1 MVAFTSW
8 RGVDLGPAEE
18 FDVFVPYGGEYAW
31 SSDVV
36 TRSRIGRPP
45 VFESST
51 PQVRTMPILIR
62 PGGAASGDYNDWRAA
77 AVALF
82 NPYLTGPSALQMV
95 WDGDAVETTAIVSL
109 AAQHPQVSM
118 RADTPGALNA
128 TLIQLDPY
136 WRSTTTQ
143 TDTSGTATNGGNAP
157 AAPKITIRPTTGTV
171 VRWRV
176 TLVDVTSRGLK
187 DHPLRMVIN
196 TNGIGV
202 AGGADILLFDRG
214 QSVPFQA
221 IAPPSATTPIFFL
234 CSLLPNENTFVD
246 VVCGSA
252 VNNVVTANQLDPAGM
267 DWAHASFTNTNWV
280 YRNTAGTL
288 NGLYAPS
295 LFETARAPRRP
306 GAWHRTEYGGRSAAS
321 VWQEQAAATAIS
333 LTDRAAITMISQ
345 IKMANASTITGLDVN
360 VSWANSMAKQ
370 RRAGEWDYRDSES
383 ASVEETIVLTDAVQ
397 VILWPSTLVA
407 ILLDLKDAATPV
419 PVVVALQSGEVPTVS
434 VAGSNVT
441 MARINGTLTNTTT
454 GDQIIFEDVFI
465 DADASGGLIVDT
477 NAAPGEQAR
486 VYPSLSTSPLYT
498 ASSGRGWRFTNRAG
512 WPLVPGANSW
522 SWSGDGAPVITVQHA
537 NAWSV

>member
-1 MVAFTSW
+1 MAIGELTA
-8 RGVDLGPAEE
+8 VDGQA
-18 FDVFVPYGGEYAW
+18 V
-31 SSDVV
+31 
-36 TRSRIGRPP
+36 
-45 VFESST
+45 
-51 PQVRTMPILIR
+51 
-62 PGGAASGDYNDWRAA
+62 GAAETVRLLVPAGSDYGLTARSEWHERSGIGATHHGQTPEPRQIPLVAVPGTAA
-77 AVALF
+77 AGSDIGVWQGAVLALLR
-82 NPYLTGPSALQMV
+82 PT
-95 WDGDAVETTAIVSL
+95 
-109 AAQHPQVSM
+109 
-118 RADTPGALNA
+118 GALRTLTADLDGTEVAIEAAIEQVTSREGLPVVQA
-128 TLIQLDPY
+128 TALAPSQF
-136 WRSTTTQ
+136 WRSTGALSSDTT
-143 TDTSGTATNGGNAP
+143 GTATNNGNAP

-187 DHPLRMVIN
+187 DHPLRMAIN

-288 NGLYAPS
+288 NSLYAPA
-295 LFETARAPRRP
+295 LWETARAPRRP
-306 GAWHRTEYGGRSAAS
+306 GAWHRTEFGGRSAAS
-321 VWQEQAAATAIS
+321 AWAENLSSGFESIS
-333 LTDRAAITMISQ
+333 LIDRAAITLISQ
-345 IKMANASTITGLDVN
+345 VEMANAATITGFDVN
-360 VSWANSMAKQ
+360 VAWADSMAKQ

-397 VILWPSTLVA
+397 VILWSSTLTSAVF
-407 ILLDLKDAATPV
+407 DLKTATPV
-419 PVVVALQSGEVPTVS
+419 QVALQSGKVPTIS
-434 VAGSNVT
+434 VAGSSVA

-454 GDQIIFEDVFI
+454 GDQIVFEDVYI

-486 VYPSLSTSPLYT
+486 IYPSLSTSPLYT
-498 ASSGRGWRFTNRAG
+498 ASTGRGVRFTNRAG
-512 WPLVPGANSW
+512 WPLVPGANAW
-522 SWSGDGAPVITVQHA
+522 SFVGDHAPVITVEHQDTWA
-537 NAWSV
+537 V